1 MTTMKKVLLAG
12 LLFVITG
19 GLIYLIKVLR
29 SK

>member
-1 MTTMKKVLLAG
+1 MTKTTKVIVAG
-12 LLFVITG
+12 VLFVITG